1 MAEYHVQ
8 VKLAP
13 ILILAY
19 FCQKLAAM
27 ATSLRSLQ
35 SEMSSSDLPT
45 MKTRCYK

>member
-13 ILILAY
+13 ILGD
-19 FCQKLAAM
+19 FSQKLAAM
-27 ATSLRSLQ
+27 ATSLRFLQ
-35 SEMSSSDLPT
+35 SEMSSLDLPT